1 MCLFYKTVLTYV
13 IIIHKAQE
21 DRMRLSKQQ
30 HQAIKKYFLE
40 VFHDGHI
47 YLFGSRVDDSK
58 KGGDIDL
65 YIDSPDR
72 ENLVHKKL
80 DFLVKLKKEIGYQKI
95 DVVFNKGLDRVIDN
109 VAMKEGILL

>member
-1 MCLFYKTVLTYV
+1 
-13 IIIHKAQE
+13 
-21 DRMRLSKQQ
+21 MRLSTQQ

-47 YLFGSRVDDSK
+47 YLFGSRADDDK

-65 YIDSPDR
+65 YIDSHDK

-80 DFLVKLKKEIGYQKI
+80 DFLVKLKREIGNQKI
-95 DVVFNKGLDRVIDN
+95 DVVFNKGLNRAIDN
-109 VAMKEGILL
+109 VAIKEGILL

>member
-1 MCLFYKTVLTYV
+1 
-13 IIIHKAQE
+13 
-21 DRMRLSKQQ
+21 MRLSTQQ

-47 YLFGSRVDDSK
+47 YLFGSRVDDEK

-65 YIDSPDR
+65 YIDSYDK

-80 DFLVKLKKEIGYQKI
+80 DFLVKLKREIGNQKI
-95 DVVFNKGLDRVIDN
+95 DVVFNKGLHRAIDN
-109 VAMKEGILL
+109 VAMQKGILL

>member
-1 MCLFYKTVLTYV
+1 
-13 IIIHKAQE
+13 
-21 DRMRLSKQQ
+21 MRLSTQQ

-47 YLFGSRVDDSK
+47 YLFGSRVDDEK

-65 YIDSPDR
+65 YIDSHNK

-80 DFLVKLKKEIGYQKI
+80 DFLVKLKREIDNQKI
-95 DVVFNKGLDRVIDN
+95 DVVFNKGLNRAIDN
-109 VAMKEGILL
+109 VAIKEGILL

>member
-1 MCLFYKTVLTYV
+1 MYILQNCLNLCYNNLQ
-13 IIIHKAQE
+13 AQE
-21 DRMRLSKQQ
+21 DKMRISKQQ

-80 DFLVKLKKEIGYQKI
+80 NFLVKLKREIGYQKI
-95 DVVFNKGLDRVIDN
+95 DVVFNKGLNRVIDN